1 METYLVGGAVRDEL
15 LGLDVREKDWV
26 VVGASEKDLLNK
38 NFKKVGKD
46 FPVFIHPQTKE
57 QYALARLEKKS
68 GKGHKGF
75 DFKFDPS
82 VTLEEDLMR
91 RDLTINA
98 IAKSSEG
105 NLIDPYGG
113 LKDLNDKILRKV
125 SSAFSED
132 PLRVLR
138 VARFLSKLKCLG
150 FVIDSE
156 TLDHMTL
163 ISSSDELEELSVERI
178 WGETEKALKTSNPEE
193 YFVTLQKVGA
203 MKKIVDFKSPNLGVL
218 IKASS
223 ITDDIAIL
231 WSVLVAGNSNFD
243 EINKAFGVPK
253 ELSEISII
261 AEKILIFNEGELSAE
276 PLLSLILSCDLI
288 RKPERFF
295 KAQQASSIVAKS
307 SSLNENQWKKIFKL
321 VTELEIDKTEK
332 NGKIIAKKMH
342 EDRLVALDNY
352 IKSL

>member
-1 METYLVGGAVRDEL
+1 MATIQLASLLLKFFPSSVPVRL
-15 LGLDVREKDWV
+15 QGLF
-26 VVGASEKDLLNK
+26 ALLNLAAPK
-38 NFKKVGKD
+38 AERLPGQSN
-46 FPVFIHPQTKE
+46 
-57 QYALARLEKKS
+57 YAIM
-68 GKGHKGF
+68 KG
-75 DFKFDPS
+75 
-82 VTLEEDLMR
+82 L
-91 RDLTINA
+91 
-98 IAKSSEG
+98 
-105 NLIDPYGG
+105 
-113 LKDLNDKILRKV
+113 
-125 SSAFSED
+125 
-132 PLRVLR
+132 
-138 VARFLSKLKCLG
+138 
-150 FVIDSE
+150 
-156 TLDHMTL
+156 
-163 ISSSDELEELSVERI
+163 
-178 WGETEKALKTSNPEE
+178 
-193 YFVTLQKVGA
+193 
-203 MKKIVDFKSPNLGVL
+203 
-218 IKASS
+218 
-223 ITDDIAIL
+223 L
-231 WSVLVAGNSNFD
+231 WCVLVAGNSNFE

>member
-138 VARFLSKLKCLG
+138 VARFLSKLKHLG

-231 WSVLVAGNSNFD
+231 WCVLVAGNSNFE

>member
-178 WGETEKALKTSNPEE
+178 WGETEKALKSSNPEE

-231 WSVLVAGNSNFD
+231 WCVLVAGNSNFE